1 MTDSTSYFG
10 LRMDYK
16 PLLLKCQPISAI
28 CDKNML
34 FANSER
40 LNRSLFRRKTF
51 FVVIKEC
58 LEALDILSLR
68 RDFG

>member
-16 PLLLKCQPISAI
+16 PLLSKCQPISAI

-40 LNRSLFRRKTF
+40 LNSSLFCRKTF
-51 FVVIKEC
+51 FVVIEER
-58 LEALDILSLR
+58 LEALDILGLG